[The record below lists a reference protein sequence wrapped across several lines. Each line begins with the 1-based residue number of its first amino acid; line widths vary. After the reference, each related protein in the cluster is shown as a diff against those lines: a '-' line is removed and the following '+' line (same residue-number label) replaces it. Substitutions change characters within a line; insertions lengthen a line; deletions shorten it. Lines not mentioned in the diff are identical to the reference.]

1 VSYSHLIGVF
11 MFSLVAYLP
20 TCLISNNVAAAKRA
34 EEQAAKKAAAAEG
47 TFIHCCNQ

>member
-20 TCLISNNVAAAKRA
+20 TCLISNVAAAKRA